1 MGTVIVGLAIAIAI
15 TLLFVIG
22 IICLLLCALTIRAN
36 TVSAETDPTAVD
48 YTPTVY
54 LALGA
59 VASIGLGVFIWIA
72 A

>member
-1 MGTVIVGLAIAIAI
+1 MIAGFGIAVGVI
-15 TLLFVIG
+15 LLFVIG
-22 IICLLLCALTIRAN
+22 LICLLLCALTIRAN